1 MLNILLTGVGGQ
13 GTVLA
18 AKVLAQA
25 ALEKGWQVRTAETIG
40 IAQRGGNVVSHV
52 RIGNKGEQVHAPLV
66 SRGTADLIIAFE
78 PAEAA
83 RVLPYLAPAGTLVF
97 ATTAVQPVTAALSKN
112 PYRASDVIANME
124 RALAG
129 TQANLVPVDDAALT
143 KAAGSRK
150 VLNSLLLA
158 KALQTGCV
166 PIDVEDLRAAI
177 AACVK
182 PRFVDMN
189 LQAINVAVGEEHRKT
204 LHCKQRDRKSVPLP
218 VLGVACG
225 LVWPTMT
232 SMTSV
237 FDIHFSSAA
246 RIALAG
252 RWL

>member
-40 IAQRGGNVVSHV
+40 MAQRGGNVVSHV

-124 RALAG
+124 G
-129 TQANLVPVDDAALT
+129 TQAKLVPVDDAALT
-143 KAAGSRK
+143 KVAGSRK

-189 LQAINVAVGEEHRKT
+189 LQAINVAVGE
-204 LHCKQRDRKSVPLP
+204 
-218 VLGVACG
+218 
-225 LVWPTMT
+225 
-232 SMTSV
+232 
-237 FDIHFSSAA
+237 
-246 RIALAG
+246 
-252 RWL
+252 

>member
-25 ALEKGWQVRTAETIG
+25 ALEKGWKVRTAETIG
-40 IAQRGGNVVSHV
+40 MAQRGGNVVSHV

-83 RVLPYLAPAGTLVF
+83 RVLPYLAPEGTLVF
-97 ATTAVQPVTAALSKN
+97 AIQPVTAALSKD
-112 PYRASDVIANME
+112 PYRASDVIANLE

-129 TQANLVPVDDAALT
+129 TQAKLVPVDDAALT
-143 KAAGSRK
+143 KAAGSLK

-166 PIDVEDLRAAI
+166 PIDLDDLRAAVT
-177 AACVK
+177 ACVK
-182 PRFVDMN
+182 PSFVDMN
-189 LQAINVAVGEEHRKT
+189 LQAINVAVGE
-204 LHCKQRDRKSVPLP
+204 
-218 VLGVACG
+218 
-225 LVWPTMT
+225 
-232 SMTSV
+232 
-237 FDIHFSSAA
+237 
-246 RIALAG
+246 
-252 RWL
+252 